1 MTIVHIGLGKTA
13 TTALQKRVFPALVEC
28 GAIAHYNPK
37 NIMRLLYLNRL
48 ATLTSEQG
56 KELASLLKSNSGSLI
71 SFEGLVDWNPDNWLQ
86 ARNENLELFG
96 KDATILITIR
106 DPKGYLTSVYQQVV
120 AEGHV
125 VAAKDFFVTPELAA
139 LVAPATRRGML
150 ETFNQQ
156 AFDLEALVELYREK
170 FAKVIVV
177 AMPKLGELSFLDAF
191 CEVDEK
197 TKQQIRKNFETLE
210 PNNRSYSKLAM
221 SLTLRRERALRSLGL
236 RSQSTHDFDLRAI
249 EALTKPIAAPSGKP
263 AKRKSFLQRTK
274 RKAWV
279 WSKRLRRWRYLM
291 QVVVNRRLPYKK
303 FELPAAIL
311 NQNVIAKNELFYKS
325 VLTAP
330 EGYLT
335 LKRLNGRNRK
345 S

>member
-28 GAIAHYNPK
+28 GAISTYNPK
-37 NIMRLLYLNRL
+37 NLMRLLYLNRL
-48 ATLTSEQG
+48 TKLSNEQRV
-56 KELASLLKSNSGSLI
+56 ELATELKSNGGALI

-86 ARNENLELFG
+86 ARDENLEIFG
-96 KDATILITIR
+96 RNATILLTIR
-106 DPKGYLTSVYQQVV
+106 DPRSYLTSVYQQVV

-125 VAAKDFFVTPELAA
+125 VAAKDFFVSPELAR
-139 LVAPATRRGML
+139 LVAPATRRGVL

-156 AFDLEALVELYREK
+156 AFDLETLVELYREK

-177 AMPKLGELSFLDAF
+177 AMPRLGELSFIDAF
-191 CEVDEK
+191 CEIDDKV
-197 TKQQIRKNFETLE
+197 KQQIRKNFETLE

-221 SLTLRRERALRSLGL
+221 SLTIRRERALRSLGL
-236 RSQSTHDFDLRAI
+236 RSQSTHDFEVRAI
-249 EALTKPIAAPSGKP
+249 ESLTKPVATQSAKP

-291 QVVVNRRLPYKK
+291 QVIVNRRLPYRR
-303 FELPAAIL
+303 FELPNGIL
-311 NQNVIAKNELFYKS
+311 NHEVIAMNEGFYKA
-325 VLTAP
+325 VLNAP

>member
-1 MTIVHIGLGKTA
+1 MTVVHIGLGKTA
-13 TTALQKRVFPALVEC
+13 TTALQKRVFSALVEC
-28 GAIAHYNPK
+28 GAIANYNPK

-48 ATLTSEQG
+48 APLTAEQRSELSAL
-56 KELASLLKSNSGSLI
+56 LASNAGSLI
-71 SFEGLVDWNPDNWLQ
+71 SFEGLVDWNPDNWAQ
-86 ARNENLELFG
+86 ARDENLEIFG

-106 DPKGYLTSVYQQVV
+106 DAKGYLTSVYQQVV

-125 VAAKDFFVTPELAA
+125 VAAKDFFVTPELAQ

-156 AFDLEALVELYREK
+156 AFDLEALVGLYREK

-191 CEVDEK
+191 CTVDDK

-221 SLTLRRERALRSLGL
+221 TLTLRRERLLRSFGI

-249 EALTKPIAAPSGKP
+249 EALTKSIAEPNSKP
-263 AKRKSFLQRTK
+263 AKRKNFLQRTK

-291 QVVVNRRLPYKK
+291 QVLVNRRLPYKK
-303 FELPAAIL
+303 FELPSSIL
-311 NQNVIAKNELFYKS
+311 NQAVIAKNDAFYKS
-325 VLTAP
+325 VLDAP